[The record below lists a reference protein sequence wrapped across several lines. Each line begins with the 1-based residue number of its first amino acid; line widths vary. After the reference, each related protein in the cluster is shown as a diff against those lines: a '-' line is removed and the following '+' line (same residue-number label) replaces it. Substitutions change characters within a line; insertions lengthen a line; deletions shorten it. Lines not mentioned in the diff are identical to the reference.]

1 MKIRTEENLLLTNGN
16 NEKKFTI
23 QASAKAF
30 QILSSALYS
39 RKVEAII
46 RELSCN
52 AFDSH
57 MMAGYPERPFTVHL
71 PNEWSSEFYVEDY
84 GIGLSAADVENIY
97 TSYFTSTKTES
108 NDVIGGLGLGSKTP
122 FSYTDS
128 FNIRTR
134 KDGIECHYN
143 AYINMAGEPSVSL
156 LTSTPTTEPNGV
168 RVTVPVKIDD
178 YDQFAQDAN
187 KVYQWFPVLPEIV
200 GRELKVDNKNAIR
213 LATDGS
219 FWATYGHG
227 SYNKNIIYAVMGNVC
242 YHVPNV
248 AETFAAHFTKGEQT
262 FFKNNSLYVKFE
274 IGDLDV
280 AASRETIS
288 FDEETEKVFIKRVQ
302 DVIRLFSQETQDKLD
317 SEITTVIDAIK
328 LVQDTVGLWA
338 HDMFS
343 YKGSTIEVWG
353 KTSFMS
359 TILDT
364 DNNVGDIEYFEDFY
378 FGRNN
383 RGYVKRHSTDYPSY
397 HTFTKLNGKK
407 IIVLMGDDKGYQRVA
422 RQLADPYMVYAVF
435 FTKKV
440 IPDSMRDKLT
450 EVFGSYIEFMVAAD
464 VIEADRIKRK
474 AERDAQKALLGPT
487 ERKAVTNR
495 ITKEE
500 LRCRF
505 FLAKDSAGYP
515 TFGEKVITADD
526 LTFLKYVIIADWYS
540 EGEIKTSVMDDN
552 GKEITVTV
560 ATNSEQTMYNIC
572 RALGLDALV
581 IVKKETHNKALKLFG
596 DSVTEVTAFDEDFL
610 MDAATHYGLNFWNS
624 ECTLENLLAAAISA
638 EMGEIY
644 DLMVREGLKYVAENP
659 DCELVKFAEKAKAL
673 SSYTNWNSIPHN
685 IRRTISVKDRVAD
698 IKASVT
704 TITDAVQD
712 RYPMLF
718 TPDDCYAVKRYI
730 QLVDSVESAKE
741 VEQPVVEE
749 E

>member
-71 PNEWSSEFYVEDY
+71 PNEWSSEFYVEDF
-84 GIGLSAADVENIY
+84 GIGLSADDVENIY

-156 LTSTPTTEPNGV
+156 LTSTPTSEPNGV
-168 RVTVPVKIDD
+168 RVTVPVKADD
-178 YDQFAQDAN
+178 FGQFAQDAV

-200 GRELKVDNKNAIR
+200 GRELTIHNKSAIR
-213 LATDGS
+213 LATEGS
-219 FWATYGHG
+219 FWAPYGQG

-242 YHVPNV
+242 YHVANV
-248 AETFAAHFTKGEQT
+248 AETFSAHFTKGEQT
-262 FFKNNSLYVKFE
+262 FFKNNSLYVKFD

-317 SEITTVIDAIK
+317 GEITTVVDAIK

-338 HDMFS
+338 HDMFT
-343 YKGSTIEVWG
+343 YKGITIEQWG
-353 KTSFMS
+353 KTSFM
-359 TILDT
+359 TCMFDE
-364 DNNVGDIEYFEDFY
+364 DNTAGDMEYFENFY

-383 RGYVKRHSTDYPSY
+383 RGSVKRHSTDYPQY
-397 HTFTKLNGKK
+397 HTFTKLSQKK
-407 IIVLMGDDKGYQRVA
+407 ILVLMGDDKGYQRIA
-422 RQLADPYMVYAVF
+422 RQLVQNYSTYGLF
-435 FTKKV
+435 FTKTV
-440 IPDSMRDKLT
+440 IPDAMKDALVAT
-450 EVFGSYIEFMVAAD
+450 FGEYIEFIVAAE
-464 VIEADRIKRK
+464 VLEADRLKRK
-474 AERDAQKALLGPT
+474 AERDAEKALRGPT
-487 ERKAVTNR
+487 ERKQSANR

-505 FLAKDSAGYP
+505 FLTKDSAGYP
-515 TFGEKVITADD
+515 NFGEKVITADT
-526 LTFLKYVIIADWYS
+526 LANLKYVIIADWYS
-540 EGEIKTSVMDDN
+540 EGEIATSVMDDK

-560 ATNSEQTMYNIC
+560 ATNNETTMYNIC

-581 IVKKETHNKALKLFG
+581 IVKKEAHNKALKLFG
-596 DSVTEVTAFDEDFL
+596 DNVTEVTEFDEDFL
-610 MDAATHYGLNFWNS
+610 LDAATYHRLSFWTH
-624 ECTLENLLAAAISA
+624 ECTLETLLQAAVCSDESDVYNL
-638 EMGEIY
+638 MC
-644 DLMVREGLKYVAENP
+644 REGLKYVSENP
-659 DCELVKFAEKAKAL
+659 NCEMVKFFETSKL
-673 SSYTNWNSIPHN
+673 LMSTTNWNSLPHS
-685 IRRTISVKDRVAD
+685 IRGSINTGDRVDA
-698 IKASVT
+698 IRKSVAE
-704 TITDAVQD
+704 ITGAVER

-718 TPDDCYAVKRYI
+718 MPDDCSAIQHYI
-730 QLVDSVESAKE
+730 RLIDSAESAKE
-741 VEQPVVEE
+741 VKQPVVEE

>member
-71 PNEWSSEFYVEDY
+71 PNEWSSEFYVEDF

-143 AYINMAGEPSVSL
+143 AYINLAGEPSVSL
-156 LTSTPTTEPNGV
+156 LTSTATTEPNGV
-168 RVTVPVKIDD
+168 RVTVPVKLDD

-200 GRELKVDNKNAIR
+200 GRDLKVDNKNAIR
-213 LATDGS
+213 LAEDGS
-219 FWATYGHG
+219 FWATYGQG

-317 SEITTVIDAIK
+317 GEITTVIDAIK
-328 LVQDTVGLWA
+328 LVQNTVGLWA

-343 YKGSTIEVWG
+343 YKGKTIEQWG

-359 TILDT
+359 TILDL
-364 DNNVGDIEYFEDFY
+364 DDEVDGVDYFEDFY

-397 HTFTKLNGKK
+397 HTFTKLAGKK
-407 IIVLMGDDKGYQRVA
+407 ILVLMGDDKGYQRIA
-422 RQLADPYMVYAVF
+422 RQLAQDYTVYGLF

-440 IPDSMRDKLT
+440 IHVSMKDALIGT
-450 EVFGSYIEFMVAAD
+450 FGEYIEFIVAAD
-464 VIEADRIKRK
+464 VLEADRLKRK
-474 AERDAQKALLGPT
+474 AERDAEKALMGPT
-487 ERKAVTNR
+487 ERKQATNR
-495 ITKEE
+495 ISKEE

-505 FLAKDSAGYP
+505 FLVKDSAGYP
-515 TFGEKVITADD
+515 SFSEKVITADD

-540 EGEIKTSVMDDN
+540 EGEIKTSVMDEN
-552 GKEITVTV
+552 GKEIAVTV

-596 DSVTEVTAFDEDFL
+596 DNVTEVTEFDEGFL
-610 MDAATHYGLNFWNS
+610 MDAATYHSLSFWNS
-624 ECTLENLLAAAISA
+624 ECTIENLLASA
-638 EMGEIY
+638 VCADESEVY
-644 DLMVREGLKYVAENP
+644 NLMVRESLKYVAENP
-659 DCELVKFAEKAKAL
+659 DCELVEFVERAKSLATT
-673 SSYTNWNSIPHN
+673 TNWNSLPHN
-685 IRRTISVKDRVAD
+685 IRRTINAGFYVAA
-698 IKASVT
+698 IKQSISA
-704 TITDAVQD
+704 ITDAVES

-718 TPDDCYAVKRYI
+718 HPDDCYAVQEYI
-730 QLVDSVESAKE
+730 RLVDNAESAKE
-741 VEQPVVEE
+741 VVEE